1 MSGASPW
8 TLHDIPAGQVDMS
21 PLPESWD
28 VFPATLPLSCDTPVL
43 QSLLEW
49 PARELF
55 PAMDVDAALVEPPVV
70 CKRRRMVKKQPRP
83 EEYSG
88 AEGMLPPA
96 ELHAAGERARSQLG
110 RFVVAPL
117 AAPGLDT
124 LWSAI
129 NPETFLKMQE
139 EDPRGRYFMIYR
151 LVRKWLQTKAAV
163 IDKTNPTVDEMRILN
178 ADKDWKRQ
186 GIGNRSMVCK
196 AIIEETKP
204 AAEIAT
210 FIHYTWIS
218 GSDGD
223 PGFYFFKGKS
233 VLLTYNGD
241 WGLLPQIDSGQSL
254 TPSSKSIAEFCLELA
269 QLKGVLDLWRDFLAT
284 LQTTVVGHHI
294 ERWSCSLELCP
305 TQFLSGNVRVHA
317 HVFLSSVGKDIRLPR
332 AEVLAFREHLPHVCK
347 NTIITRGRNA
357 DANAGHYYLLSP
369 KIGTILATG
378 NTFPHLQFQINPS
391 WVWAFVSSEKML
403 AADAQAEFLRIGRG
417 SQRNIADLAA
427 VTEERLRV
435 ELDATVRQV
444 QRHLSQFQSRFR
456 VLPQVMQWLR
466 TYTVGV
472 HNRKPILVLVGP
484 SGVGKS
490 AYIRSLFPPGAVL
503 ELNCSGLRA
512 VHLSGFDNKKT
523 QAIFWDE
530 LSVDMVLM
538 NRKLFQHPATMIDLG
553 QSPTAAHVKSYWVNA
568 AVSCIASNK
577 WFEELLSLTPGDR
590 DWISANTVTVSC
602 DFPLYVMPEDS
613 QNSVQL

>member
-1 MSGASPW
+1 MLGASPW

-139 EDPRGRYFMIYR
+139 EDPRGIFFMIYR

-163 IDKTNPTVDEMRILN
+163 IDKTNPTVDEMRLLN

-210 FIHYTWIS
+210 FIHYTWMS

-223 PGFYFFKGKS
+223 PGF
-233 VLLTYNGD
+233 
-241 WGLLPQIDSGQSL
+241 
-254 TPSSKSIAEFCLELA
+254 
-269 QLKGVLDLWRDFLAT
+269 
-284 LQTTVVGHHI
+284 
-294 ERWSCSLELCP
+294 
-305 TQFLSGNVRVHA
+305 
-317 HVFLSSVGKDIRLPR
+317 
-332 AEVLAFREHLPHVCK
+332 
-347 NTIITRGRNA
+347 
-357 DANAGHYYLLSP
+357 
-369 KIGTILATG
+369 
-378 NTFPHLQFQINPS
+378 
-391 WVWAFVSSEKML
+391 
-403 AADAQAEFLRIGRG
+403 
-417 SQRNIADLAA
+417 
-427 VTEERLRV
+427 
-435 ELDATVRQV
+435 
-444 QRHLSQFQSRFR
+444 
-456 VLPQVMQWLR
+456 
-466 TYTVGV
+466 
-472 HNRKPILVLVGP
+472 
-484 SGVGKS
+484 
-490 AYIRSLFPPGAVL
+490 
-503 ELNCSGLRA
+503 
-512 VHLSGFDNKKT
+512 
-523 QAIFWDE
+523 
-530 LSVDMVLM
+530 
-538 NRKLFQHPATMIDLG
+538 
-553 QSPTAAHVKSYWVNA
+553 
-568 AVSCIASNK
+568 
-577 WFEELLSLTPGDR
+577 
-590 DWISANTVTVSC
+590 
-602 DFPLYVMPEDS
+602 
-613 QNSVQL
+613 